1 MMRIVVVGAT
11 GNVGTSVLASL
22 ILDPQIDSIVGIA
35 RRKPTIELDK
45 VDWVAADVVT
55 DDLVPHFRGAD
66 AVIHLAWLIQ
76 PSRDRATTRAV
87 NQEGSRRVFAAT
99 VQAEVP
105 ALVYASSVGAY
116 SPGPKDYGVDET
128 WPTDGIPTSF
138 YSVDKAATERMLD
151 SLEEAQPGLRVV
163 RLRPGL
169 IFKKEAGAGVRR
181 LFAGPFL
188 PTPLVRPGLLK
199 VIPDIPDLRF
209 QCVHSYDVAE
219 AYRLAATTDAHGA
232 FNIATDPI
240 VDPPMLAEMFGAKLV
255 PLSGDA
261 VRAFAR
267 WTWKAR
273 LQPTPEGWV
282 DLALQTPLLDTK
294 RAHADLGWE
303 PRFTSQQALLDLL
316 EGLRTNYGIDTPPLH
331 PNAGGTLRWKE
342 IATGVG
348 ARI

>member
-1 MMRIVVVGAT
+1 MRIAVVGAT
-11 GNVGTSVLASL
+11 GNAGTSVLASL
-22 ILDPQIDSIVGIA
+22 ILDPQVESIVGIA
-35 RRKPTIELDK
+35 RRKPEIDLDK
-45 VDWVAADVVT
+45 VEWAQADIAHS
-55 DDLVPHFRGAD
+55 DLTPLFRGAD
-66 AVIHLAWLIQ
+66 VVIHLAWLIQ
-76 PSRDRATTRAV
+76 PSRDRSVTKAV

-99 VQAEVP
+99 VEAGVP

-116 SPGPKDYGVDET
+116 SPGPKDYGVDES

-151 SLEEAQPGLRVV
+151 SLEDAEPELRVV

-188 PTPLVRPGLLK
+188 PSPLVHPRLLK

-232 FNIATDPI
+232 FNIATDPVI
-240 VDPPMLAEMFGAKLV
+240 DPPVLAELFGAKLV
-255 PLSGDA
+255 PVSGSA
-261 VRAFAR
+261 VRAFTRA
-267 WTWKAR
+267 TWKAR

-282 DLALQTPLLDTK
+282 DLALQTPILDTK
-294 RAHADLGWE
+294 RARVDLGWE

-316 EGLRTNYGIDTPPLH
+316 EGMRTSYGIDTPPLH
-331 PNAGGTLRWKE
+331 PKTGGRLRWKE
-342 IATGVG
+342 LATGVG
-348 ARI
+348 ARV

>member
-1 MMRIVVVGAT
+1 MRIVVVGAT

-22 ILDPQIDSIVGIA
+22 ILDPQVDSIVGIA
-35 RRKPTIELDK
+35 RRKPVIELDK
-45 VDWVAADVVT
+45 VEWATADIVT
-55 DDLVPHFRGAD
+55 ADLVPLFRGAD

-76 PSRDRATTRAV
+76 PSRDRSVTKAV

-105 ALVYASSVGAY
+105 ALIYASSVGAY
-116 SPGPKDYGVDET
+116 SPGPKDYGVDES
-128 WPTDGIPTSF
+128 WPTDGIATSF

-151 SLEEAQPGLRVV
+151 SLEDAQPELRVV

-188 PTPLVRPGLLK
+188 PTPLVRTGLVK

-219 AYRLAATTDAHGA
+219 AYRLAATTDARGA

-240 VDPPMLAEMFGAKLV
+240 VDPPMLAAMFGAKLV

-267 WTWKAR
+267 LTWKAR

-303 PRFTSQQALLDLL
+303 PRFTSRQALLDLL

-331 PNAGGTLRWKE
+331 PKAGGTLRWKE
-342 IATGVG
+342 IATGIG
-348 ARI
+348 ARV

>member
-1 MMRIVVVGAT
+1 MRIVVVGAT
-11 GNVGTSVLASL
+11 GNVGTSLLASL
-22 ILDPQIDSIVGIA
+22 ILDPQIESIVGIA
-35 RRKPTIELDK
+35 RRKPEIQLDK
-45 VDWVAADVVT
+45 VEWAQADIVHS
-55 DDLVPHFRGAD
+55 DLIPLFRGAD
-66 AVIHLAWLIQ
+66 VVVHLAWLIQ
-76 PSRDRATTRAV
+76 PSRDRSVTRSV
-87 NQEGSRRVFAAT
+87 NQDGSRRVFAAT
-99 VQAEVP
+99 VEAGVP

-116 SPGPKDYGVDET
+116 SPGPKEYGVDES

-151 SLEEAQPGLRVV
+151 SLEEVQPGLRVV

-188 PTPLVRPGLLK
+188 PTPLVHPKLLK

-219 AYRLAATTDAHGA
+219 AYRLAATTDVRGP
-232 FNIATDPI
+232 FNIATDPV
-240 VDPPMLAEMFGAKLV
+240 VDPGMLAELFDAKLV
-255 PLSGDA
+255 PVSGST
-261 VRAFAR
+261 VRTFTR

-294 RAHADLGWE
+294 RAQADLGWE
-303 PRFTSQQALLDLL
+303 PRFTSQQALLDLI
-316 EGLRTNYGIDTPPLH
+316 EGMRTNYGIDTPPLH
-331 PNAGGTLRWKE
+331 PKTGGAFRWKE
-342 IATGVG
+342 IAKGIG
-348 ARI
+348 ARV

>member
-1 MMRIVVVGAT
+1 MRIVVVGAT

-22 ILDPQIDSIVGIA
+22 ILDQQVDSIVGIA
-35 RRKPTIELDK
+35 RRKPRIELDK
-45 VDWVAADVVT
+45 VEWVAADIVT
-55 DDLVPHFRGAD
+55 DELVPHFRRAD

-105 ALVYASSVGAY
+105 TLVYASSVGVY
-116 SPGPKDYGVDET
+116 SPGPKDYGVDES

-169 IFKKEAGAGVRR
+169 IFKREAGAGVRR

-209 QCVHSYDVAE
+209 QCVHSYDVGE
-219 AYRLAATTDAHGA
+219 AYRLAATTDVRGA
-232 FNIATDPI
+232 FNIATEPV
-240 VDPPMLAEMFGAKLV
+240 VDPPMLAEMFGARLV
-255 PLSGDA
+255 PVSGGS
-261 VRAFAR
+261 VRAFAH
-267 WTWKAR
+267 WTWRAR

-282 DLALQTPLLDTK
+282 DLALQTPILDTK

-331 PNAGGTLRWKE
+331 PKAGGTLRWKE
-342 IATGVG
+342 IAKGIG
-348 ARI
+348 ARV